1 MTTNTTTD
9 TATTDEGVEPTPAS
23 EFERGSWQNTLSR
36 SAALFQKSGN
46 DRKRATVLLWDGAK
60 TGIQSW
66 LPESS
71 TDAGAEL
78 LSTEMLGIMGKGRK
92 GDVSKIKTVA
102 VAVKHHGLDLDGTN
116 VKGKPITNLAMAYA
130 EARRLTQTVQAE
142 AAEDDAAEKAI
153 ENLTVPNST
162 TTVDGA
168 ALILLSKGI
177 DGAVVA
183 ILDALGVKN
192 EAAHRSFLRAVS
204 TEVAA
209 RVQAAK
215 PKPAPK
221 ASKPKAGAT
230 QAKGSKAAPKAQ
242 SGAAK
247 AKAKPA
253 SAPAKAK
260 PAVKAASPA
269 EGTAK
274 AKPAPVKR
282 PARPAQG

>member
-1 MTTNTTTD
+1 MTGNTSVTTD
-9 TATTDEGVEPTPAS
+9 TATTDEGAPTPPS
-23 EFERGSWQNTLSR
+23 QFEKGSWQNTLSR
-36 SAALFQKSGN
+36 SAVLFDKSAG

-60 TGIQSW
+60 SGIESW

-78 LSTEMLGIMGKGRK
+78 LSVEMLNIMGKGRK

-116 VKGKPITNLAMAYA
+116 VKGKPIVNLSMAYA
-130 EARRLTQTVQAE
+130 EARRLTQTVAQE
-142 AAEDDAAEKAI
+142 AAEDDAAEKAV
-153 ENLTVPNST
+153 EGLTVPNST
-162 TTVDGA
+162 TTVEGA
-168 ALILLSKGI
+168 ALILLSKGV

-183 ILDALGVKN
+183 ILDALGAKN
-192 EAAHRSFLRAVS
+192 EAAHRSFMRAVS

-221 ASKPKAGAT
+221 GPKAGAT
-230 QAKGSKAAPKAQ
+230 QAKSGGSKAAPKAQ

-247 AKAKPA
+247 AKPTTKAKPA
-253 SAPAKAK
+253 AAATAEKATAAPAKAK
-260 PAVKAASPA
+260 PQ
-269 EGTAK
+269 
-274 AKPAPVKR
+274 PVKR
-282 PARPAQG
+282 PARKA